1 MTSRKDSKNKFNV
14 DIGFD
19 EIYNHYKTNS
29 TYPLDKKQYNKVF
42 TSIFDSIMNIIIK
55 DGYSLNFPNK
65 FGKLEIQK
73 RKQKIIYNSD
83 GNVNR
88 ICYKVDW
95 LATKEHW
102 KKVYSDK
109 TPEEIKL
116 IKNKTKI
123 YCKNKYR
130 MYFKYVKDT
139 AQYKAKSVVMFI
151 PNRKWCRELANHLKT
166 NPYATDYKE
175 Q

>member
-1 MTSRKDSKNKFNV
+1 MKN
-14 DIGFD
+14 
-19 EIYNHYKTNS
+19 EI
-29 TYPLDKKQYNKVF
+29 
-42 TSIFDSIMNIIIK
+42 
-55 DGYSLNFPNK
+55 
-65 FGKLEIQK
+65 
-73 RKQKIIYNSD
+73 KQKIIYNSD
-83 GNVNR
+83 GDVNR

-166 NPYATDYKE
+166 NPYTTDYKE